1 MRPEQVLRQLADRL
15 RKHSHI
21 DGRGFWNPWF
31 NRRAA
36 QRRPLQWP
44 YVLPIFAALVVQGC
58 APGVEKRE
66 ASKPTRWTSRAIPEA
81 QGEVKE
87 VDGRR
92 VQIRYKE
99 EPFSAVTANFEQWPT
114 YRHTDS
120 RTFPRPSRVSMPD
133 VKGDPRQGREL
144 FMARTKAPCTG
155 CHLIPGADVWPAGSV
170 GPDLSV
176 IGDRRL
182 PDQYLFD
189 FIWDA
194 RVFLPHTSMPPWGPA
209 GILSPEEVFHIVA
222 FLQSLKGNP
231 PFVPPAE
238 TDRARNPHTRPTE
251 PAYYGDNLEPTNN
264 PAILLIESA
273 VTTWSTKGP
282 AGKACADCHAG
293 GPDKAMKGVATK
305 YPKYLSALGRVMSI
319 GDFLTV
325 HAPEMT
331 GREML
336 AESADNL
343 TMTILIKMQ
352 SNGLPVN
359 VDVTGP
365 EAKAAYERGR
375 ALYFKRVGQRNHA
388 CADCHETDR
397 GAGRYAGARLLSVAH
412 EGLTRHFPLWFMAYR
427 GIWDIRKRFQVC
439 MLPLGMNYLP
449 ADAPEYAD
457 LELYLTAFDNGKPIS
472 VPGIR

>member
-1 MRPEQVLRQLADRL
+1 MRPKQTLGQLL
-15 RKHSHI
+15 T
-21 DGRGFWNPWF
+21 
-31 NRRAA
+31 
-36 QRRPLQWP
+36 
-44 YVLPIFAALVVQGC
+44 VAALLVFGC
-58 APGVEKRE
+58 APGGERLE
-66 ASKPTRWTSRAIPEA
+66 APNPPRWTSRTIPEA
-81 QGEVKE
+81 RGEVRE
-87 VDGRR
+87 IDGRR

-99 EPFSAVTANFEQWPT
+99 EPFSDVTVNFERWPT
-114 YRHTDS
+114 YAYTDT
-120 RTFPRPSRVSMPD
+120 RTFPRPSRVPMPS
-133 VKGDPRQGREL
+133 VTGDPRQGREL
-144 FMARTKAPCTG
+144 FMARTKGPCTG
-155 CHLIPGADVWPAGSV
+155 CHLIPGDDVWPAGSV

-182 PDQYLFD
+182 PNQYLFE

-194 RVFLPHTSMPPWGPA
+194 RMFLPNTSMPPWGTV
-209 GILSPEEVFHIVA
+209 GILSPEEIVHIVA
-222 FLQSLKGNP
+222 FLQTLKGNP
-231 PFVPPAE
+231 PFVPPPE
-238 TDRARNPHTRPTE
+238 TDPARNPYTRPTV
-251 PAYYGDNLEPTNN
+251 PPYYGDNLDPATN
-264 PAILLIESA
+264 PAVMFAENGL
-273 VTTWSTKGP
+273 VMWSTRGP

-293 GPDKAMKGVATK
+293 GPEKAMKGAATK
-305 YPKYLSALGRVMSI
+305 YPKYFSGYRRVMSI

-331 GREML
+331 GSEML

-343 TMTILIKMQ
+343 NMTMLIKMQ
-352 SNGLPVN
+352 SNGMPVN
-359 VDVTGP
+359 VDVTSP

-412 EGLTRHFPLWFMAYR
+412 EGLTKHFPLWFMAYR
-427 GIWDIRKRFQVC
+427 GTWDIRKRFQVC

>member
-1 MRPEQVLRQLADRL
+1 MRPEQVLRQPWCLLVLATL
-15 RKHSHI
+15 I
-21 DGRGFWNPWF
+21 
-31 NRRAA
+31 
-36 QRRPLQWP
+36 
-44 YVLPIFAALVVQGC
+44 VQGC
-58 APGVEKRE
+58 APGAEKRE
-66 ASKPTRWTSRAIPEA
+66 APTASRWTSRTILEA
-81 QGEVKE
+81 RGEVRQIEGK
-87 VDGRR
+87 R

-99 EPFSAVTANFEQWPT
+99 EPFSGFTVNFEQWPT
-114 YRHTDS
+114 YAYTDT
-120 RTFPRPSRVSMPD
+120 RTFPPPSRVPMPG
-133 VKGDPRQGREL
+133 VKGNPRQGREF

-155 CHLIPGADVWPAGSV
+155 CHLIPGDDVWPAGSV

-194 RVFLPHTSMPPWGPA
+194 RVVLPHTSMPPWGPA
-209 GILSPEEVFHIVA
+209 GILSPEEVVHIIA
-222 FLQSLKGNP
+222 FLQTLKGNP
-231 PFVPPAE
+231 PFVPPPE
-238 TDRARNPHTRPTE
+238 KDRARNPHTRPTE
-251 PAYYGDNLEPTNN
+251 LAYYGDNLEPTNN
-264 PAILLIESA
+264 PAILLSENA
-273 VTTWSTKGP
+273 VTSWSTRGP

-293 GPDKAMKGVATK
+293 GPEKAMKGVATK
-305 YPKYLSALGRVMSI
+305 YPKYLPALGRVMSI

-359 VDVTGP
+359 VDVTSP

-397 GAGRYAGARLLSVAH
+397 GAGRYAGARLLGVAH
-412 EGLTRHFPLWFMAYR
+412 EGLTKHFPLWFMAYR